1 MTHLTVIVIF
11 YDSRYKSWYCYW
23 VSTIQYNR
31 DCCIGQKIQVSTW
44 GPDREMGITCT
55 FLVFIN
61 VGKSEQCLYILE
73 RRRPITHLYSPIQ
86 SGMYILDALHSSQS
100 KRTEIKFV
108 KRLKLLSFNIYVIFE
123 NLQCQWL
130 GQNNSKWKIIHLNLM
145 QVPISK
151 ETQ

>member
-1 MTHLTVIVIF
+1 MTADTNLGIAIE
-11 YDSRYKSWYCYW
+11 YQ

-44 GPDREMGITCT
+44 GPDREMGNTCT
-55 FLVFIN
+55 FLVFLN

-100 KRTEIKFV
+100 KRTEIKF
-108 KRLKLLSFNIYVIFE
+108 RFHLSEELIFFFQFLYLCATAQHIRGSGRY
-123 NLQCQWL
+123 NQAPFS
-130 GQNNSKWKIIHLNLM
+130 N
-145 QVPISK
+145 
-151 ETQ
+151 